1 MRGVRGEVIHN
12 CFFCIYYG
20 LTCIYFAEKSTP
32 LCCWSQDQQRD
43 NTGEYMISIKDL
55 NPNLLTAE
63 YAVRGPIVIRAQELE
78 KAGKKII
85 YCNIGN
91 PQALK
96 QMPITYI
103 RQILSLMEYP
113 KLLEAKNINEIYPA
127 DIIKRAKQLHH
138 LIPHGTGAYTQSAG
152 MPFIRQAVAEFIQK
166 RDGIPT
172 DENHIILTDGA
183 SKGVQAVL
191 TALMKSKNDG
201 FMIPIPQYPL
211 YSATIELY
219 GAKQIGYY
227 LDEENSWQLNEEILT
242 KSYNDAKA
250 KGINPVAL
258 VVINPGNPTGAVLSY
273 ENIVMIIN
281 FAKKHN
287 LSIMADEVYQD
298 NVYAANGMFHS
309 FAKVMRQL
317 EETSIS
323 LFSFHSVSKG
333 YMGECGHRGGYLE
346 IRNVPDDV
354 MAEFIKL
361 QSISLCSNTVGQLV
375 TYLVV
380 TPPQKG
386 DESYDMFI
394 KERDGILNDLKTKA
408 EILGKGLNEIEG
420 MTIDVPEGAMYAFVK
435 FELPHTQDVAKM
447 SPEERLAYESKRD
460 NDYCMALLEETG
472 ICVVPGSGFG
482 QLPGTLHFRTTF
494 LPPKDEIEDLVKKM
508 KEFHVKYKN
517 NL

>member
-1 MRGVRGEVIHN
+1 
-12 CFFCIYYG
+12 
-20 LTCIYFAEKSTP
+20 
-32 LCCWSQDQQRD
+32 
-43 NTGEYMISIKDL
+43 MISIQDL

-96 QMPITYI
+96 QKPLTYI
-103 RQILSLMEYP
+103 RQVLSLMEYP
-113 KLLEAKNINEIYPA
+113 QLLEHPEVTKLYPQ
-127 DIIKRAKQLHH
+127 DIIERAKHLHH
-138 LIPHGTGAYTQSAG
+138 LMPHGTGAYTQSAG
-152 MPFIRQAVAEFIQK
+152 MPFIKQAAAKFIQN
-166 RDGIPT
+166 RDGIPA
-172 DENHIILTDGA
+172 DENSIILTDGA

-191 TALMKSKNDG
+191 MALMKSPKDG

-219 GAKQIGYY
+219 GASQIGYY
-227 LDEENSWQLNEEILT
+227 LDEENTWQLNEEVLT
-242 KSYNDAKA
+242 KSYIEAKER
-250 KGINPVAL
+250 GINPVAL

-273 ENIVMIIN
+273 ENIAMIIN
-281 FAKKHN
+281 FAKKHG

-298 NVYAANGMFHS
+298 NIYSATGMFNS
-309 FAKVMRQL
+309 FAKVMHQL
-317 EETSIS
+317 GEKSIS

-333 YMGECGHRGGYLE
+333 YMGECGHRGGFLE
-346 IRNVPDDV
+346 IRNVPADV
-354 MAEFIKL
+354 LAEFIKL
-361 QSISLCSNTVGQLV
+361 QSISLCANTVGQLV
-375 TYLVV
+375 TYLVT

-386 DESYDMFI
+386 EESYDLFV

-408 EILGKGLNEIEG
+408 EILGRGLNEIDG

-435 FELPHTQDVAKM
+435 FELPHTEDVSKM
-447 SPEERLAYESKRD
+447 TAEQRLAYESKRD

-494 LPPKDEIEDLVKKM
+494 LPPKDEIEELVKMM
-508 KEFHVKYKN
+508 KDFHVKYKSN
-517 NL
+517 